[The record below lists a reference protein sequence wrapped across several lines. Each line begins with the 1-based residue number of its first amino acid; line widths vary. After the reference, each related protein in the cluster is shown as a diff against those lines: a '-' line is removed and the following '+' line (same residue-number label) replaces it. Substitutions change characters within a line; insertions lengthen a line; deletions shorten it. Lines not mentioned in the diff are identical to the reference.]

1 MKKIFLIFGFLLF
14 SQNTFAAVHSVEN
27 ISEKV
32 KGDRLSLSDVNS
44 ILGTIRGF
52 FFDDST
58 GFVGIG
64 TDEPS
69 AKLEVAGDI
78 KLSDRGKNIISYRM
92 ALGEGEKHASTI
104 LGNNV
109 APVDGGNTENIE
121 VIQSDSIDS
130 HWFMVDYARGFT
142 FHSNPPADVG
152 AEYSER
158 GGELMRITTEGKV
171 GIGTQSPESE
181 LHIGKYATV
190 DSQITSVD
198 SIFNNASYDIVT
210 IGNDAGQ
217 ADGSTITAAGLR
229 FQSVGGDQ
237 TTYGTRLIQN
247 GKQFDIWAGSGAQ
260 NHVATFDSNGNVGIG
275 TSSPGAKLEI
285 NAQDSSEQ
293 VILRRTKV
301 NTQDEGHYSFG
312 ADGGGLKFWSGGY
325 ANSGGSAEVLF
336 DPNGNITANSVFY
349 ESDSRYKK
357 EIQTLPSAL
366 EKVSALR
373 GVSYQWKDRN
383 DDSTKIGVVA
393 QEIEKV
399 YPELVHTDEDG
410 YKSVA
415 YSNLV
420 APMIEAI
427 KELNQTVIELQ
438 SQVQHLQNA
447 QN

>member
-1 MKKIFLIFGFLLF
+1 MKKIVLILASIFVF
-14 SQNTFAAVHSVEN
+14 QNTFAAVHSVEN

-158 GGELMRITTEGKV
+158 GGELMRITTEGNV

-247 GKQFDIWAGSGAQ
+247 GKQFDIWSGSGAQ

-275 TSSPGAKLEI
+275 TTEPGARLEVI
-285 NAQDSSEQ
+285 QDS
-293 VILRRTKV
+293 
-301 NTQDEGHYSFG
+301 
-312 ADGGGLKFWSGGY
+312 
-325 ANSGGSAEVLF
+325 GSIFNAGTSDNKIMF
-336 DPNGNITANSVFY
+336 QMISNGTMEIAGNVVQT
-349 ESDSRYKK
+349 SDSRYKK

-420 APMIEAI
+420 APLIESV
-427 KELNQTVIELQ
+427 KELNQKITELESEIETLKT
-438 SQVQHLQNA
+438 SQN
-447 QN
+447 

>member
-52 FFDDST
+52 FFDNST

-64 TDEPS
+64 TDSPT
-69 AKLEVAGDI
+69 AKLEVKETTGLAGKKAMRLKLGPGDSTVGFDI
-78 KLSDRGKNIISYRM
+78 TNTD
-92 ALGEGEKHASTI
+92 STKTHFAV
-104 LGNNV
+104 LGN
-109 APVDGGNTENIE
+109 
-121 VIQSDSIDS
+121 
-130 HWFMVDYARGFT
+130 
-142 FHSNPPADVG
+142 
-152 AEYSER
+152 
-158 GGELMRITTEGKV
+158 GKV
-171 GIGTQSPESE
+171 GIGTDDPNAHLE
-181 LHIGKYATV
+181 I
-190 DSQITSVD
+190 DSKGGAPSTDFSTTA
-198 SIFNNASYDIVT
+198 SNASLSLASSDGIT
-210 IGNDAGQ
+210 GIG
-217 ADGSTITAAGLR
+217 T
-229 FQSVGGDQ
+229 
-237 TTYGTRLIQN
+237 GTRLLSGI
-247 GKQFDIWAGSGAQ
+247 GGSEYVWLQAQ
-260 NHVATFDSNGNVGIG
+260 NSISDSAEDISLNPIGGNVGIG
-275 TSSPGAKLEI
+275 TSSPRAKLEI
-285 NAQDSSEQ
+285 TSDGEEDNDLLIHSKTTGDVGSLADWARISLMREGE
-293 VILRRTKV
+293 T
-301 NTQDEGHYSFG
+301 DEGFLGFYGTNS
-312 ADGGGLKFWSGGY
+312 ADTSSGLILGVSGEHVIRFNTNGGDKMFIY
-325 ANSGGSAEVLF
+325 
-336 DPNGNITANSVFY
+336 PNGDVGIAGTATANGVLL

-393 QEIEKV
+393 QEVEKI

-438 SQVQHLQNA
+438 SQVQQLQNA